1 MQKPSKAML
10 ATGWVRPLGFTPK
23 TFITKDGREAI
34 LRSPRW
40 EDLDDLLDFI
50 NSLVEEGA
58 DISREEK
65 TTREEEADWL
75 GKKLAAI
82 EKGGTVAI
90 VAEVD
95 GKVVANSEVE
105 KRRGPMSHVGYL
117 GIAVKR
123 GYRRFGIG
131 AEIMRTLIDESKK
144 MGLKILV
151 LDVFDS
157 NNPAKRLYKKMG
169 FKEVG
174 KIPKGIRKKGK
185 YIDLIRMTL
194 EL

>member
-1 MQKPSKAML
+1 MRFA
-10 ATGWVRPLGFTPK
+10 RK
-23 TFITKDGREAI
+23 TFITKDGRKAI

-50 NSLVEEGA
+50 NSLVDEGV
-58 DISREEK
+58 DISREER
-65 TTREEEADWL
+65 TTREAEADWL

-95 GKVVANSEVE
+95 GKVVANSDVE
-105 KRRGPMSHVGYL
+105 KRSGPMSHVGYL
-117 GIAVKR
+117 GIAVKS
-123 GYRRFGIG
+123 GYRRIGLG
-131 AEIMRTLIDESKK
+131 AEIMKTLIDESKK
-144 MGLKILV
+144 MELKILV
-151 LDVFDS
+151 LDVFNS
-157 NNPAKRLYKKMG
+157 NRAAKSLYKKMG

-174 KIPKGIRKKGK
+174 RIPKGIRKKGK
-185 YIDLIRMTL
+185 YIDFIRMTL